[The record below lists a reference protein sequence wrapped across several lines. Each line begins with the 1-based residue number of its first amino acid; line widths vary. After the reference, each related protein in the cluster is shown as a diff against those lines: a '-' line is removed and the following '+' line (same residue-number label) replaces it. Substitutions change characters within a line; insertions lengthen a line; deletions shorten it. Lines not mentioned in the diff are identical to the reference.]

1 MLSRVADGLFWI
13 SRYIE
18 RAENLARIADVYL
31 QAELDRAAGR
41 KVDWSAVLQASGAL
55 EAFGRS
61 GLSPNAATVT
71 AFLTDANENP
81 NSIAACLNRA
91 RENARMIR
99 DQITTEMWEE
109 LNRAWLELS
118 GAAGKALRRRGQSE
132 YYRELRRASHL
143 FRGTTASTLPR
154 GDARDFLDLGMY
166 LERADA
172 TSRILEAQS
181 LQKEQGSG
189 EERWAALLRSC
200 SARETYR
207 ADHHGPL
214 EAVGVLGYL
223 IHDTKFPRSLHYG
236 LVRVGEIASR
246 LAQPGDQ
253 VQGEALVLAI
263 RARLTKAPLGEGSE
277 AGLAEFLD
285 HWQAELHK
293 LADWMT
299 ESIIGGKLELPEVSA
314 WHSQQEQQQQVAERV

>member
-41 KVDWSAVLQASGAL
+41 KVDWSAILQASGAS
-55 EAFGRS
+55 ESFVSS
-61 GLSPNAATVT
+61 GLPTNASTVT
-71 AFLTDANENP
+71 SFLTISEENP
-81 NSIAACLNRA
+81 NSIFACLNRA

-118 GAAGKALRRRGQSE
+118 GSAGKALRRKGQSE

-143 FRGTTASTLPR
+143 FRGTTASTLPQ

-181 LQKEQGSG
+181 LQKDQGDV

-214 EAVGVLGYL
+214 EATGVLGYL
-223 IHDTKFPRSLHYG
+223 IHDAKFPRSLHYG
-236 LVRVGEIASR
+236 LVKVGEIASR
-246 LAQPGDQ
+246 LAKPADQ
-253 VQGEALVLAI
+253 VEVEALVLAI
-263 RARLTKAPLGEGSE
+263 RARLTKAPVAEGTGEAL
-277 AGLAEFLD
+277 AGFLD
-285 HWQAELHK
+285 LWQAELHR

-299 ESIIGGKLELPEVSA
+299 ERIIGGKLELPEVSA
-314 WHSQQEQQQQVAERV
+314 WHSQQEQQQQFAERV